1 MIGWLLFNAKYKV
14 SMDVCF
20 QVNLDII
27 QNRVI
32 LSMNE
37 KL

>member
-20 QVNLDII
+20 QVNLDIF